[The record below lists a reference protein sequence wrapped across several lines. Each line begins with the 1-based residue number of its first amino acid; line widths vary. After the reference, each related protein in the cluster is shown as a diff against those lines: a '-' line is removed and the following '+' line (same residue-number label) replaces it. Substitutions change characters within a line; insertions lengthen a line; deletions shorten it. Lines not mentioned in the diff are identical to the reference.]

1 MSGVDLADLRS
12 RVEAAADR
20 IGPYVR
26 RTALEFSH
34 GLSEKNEGNVFIKM
48 ESEQRTGS
56 FKVRGAFNKCLVL
69 SGEKSGTHVT
79 TASSG
84 NHGLACTLA
93 MKTVGLRGTIF
104 LGENVSKTKE
114 LALVREGAILRH
126 HGTDCVETENK
137 ARQTAREEGIEYISP
152 YNDMEVMTGQ
162 GTIGKEILEDLPHV
176 DAVFVPVGGG
186 GLIAGIAAY
195 IKAVK
200 PTAKIVGCQPARSAV
215 MAQSVAAGR
224 ILDLPSLDTLS
235 DGTAGGVEEGSITFP
250 ICQQCVDDWVL
261 VEEDVIADAIYF
273 MMSDHHKIVEG
284 AAGVAIGAFLQTAQ
298 KYHGKSVAIISCGA
312 NISIEKLKEIINHRQ
327 P

>member
-1 MSGVDLADLRS
+1 MVEINLMDLQARI
-12 RVEAAADR
+12 EAAADR
-20 IGPYVR
+20 IAPYVR
-26 RTALEFSH
+26 RTPLEFSH

-69 SGEKSGTHVT
+69 RSEQPDVHVT

-84 NHGLACTLA
+84 NHALACTLA
-93 MKTVGLRGTIF
+93 MKTVGLTGTIY
-104 LGENVSKTKE
+104 LSENVSKTKE

-126 HGTDCVETENK
+126 HGTDAVEAETK
-137 ARQTAREEGIEYISP
+137 ARQTAQEEGIPFISP

-162 GTIGKEILEDLPHV
+162 GTVGKEILEDLPDV

-200 PTAKIVGCQPARSAV
+200 PTVKVVGCQPAHSAV
-215 MAQSVAAGR
+215 MAKSVEAGR

-261 VEEDVIADAIYF
+261 VEEDVISDAIYF
-273 MMSDHHKIVEG
+273 MMADHHKIVEG

-312 NISIEKLKEIINHRQ
+312 NISIEKLKKIIECRH